1 MVLLSAS
8 VSSSE
13 STHDGDNVQ
22 SGRVRAWDWTK
33 WKIHALPS
41 PSTLS
46 KYRRPRSA
54 VVPVQGRAV
63 DVVDYCAHKQVR
75 YRRQINLNRSFAGC
89 RRDASKGTRA
99 MSLRKDGQG
108 TKTTSPA
115 ALA

>member
-1 MVLLSAS
+1 MVTMCSRG
-8 VSSSE
+8 VS
-13 STHDGDNVQ
+13 GRRIGQ
-22 SGRVRAWDWTK
+22 SGKSTLSRLRV
-33 WKIHALPS
+33 PS